1 MATMGPTE
9 ERKRRTE
16 ALRGCVIASA
26 NGAPDGKLWAQRA
39 RQLGVTHMRV
49 TDLFGDSTSQA
60 LHNGGDKLGELDAK
74 VRWARDSNVRLWV
87 DLSYVRNLFVKEKVN
102 PYYLGWQDWLPY
114 FREVLWRNFP
124 DTDIRYQDYP
134 TVDCVA
140 LAGEPMV
147 LWGNDNP
154 VQQAG
159 SADQYVWSLLQQ
171 VEAVRRLG
179 YDGPVA
185 AGGFIHLG
193 ADGRG
198 RDAHGDLFDQ
208 VARLPEVDVFT
219 THGYD
224 NPAGDAFR
232 NLARIATQAGKP
244 FILEEVG
251 FNDKADAA
259 KAAKLTAFA
268 QVAFMSGLNGVGLW
282 NIGQYGDFDVRPD
295 TGPQSAAAWLQVV
308 DAVNGR
314 RPAGSGG
321 ASPSPTPAPGWTTF
335 SGEATP
341 ADTFIAAVTGRALC
355 VGPRSEWGTVTLP
368 VAGQKR
374 VATIP
379 AAVLGDAKPQRTC
392 YPLLKT
398 DGTSD
403 GATVEVWPN
412 KTVVSNIPAGGAVGK
427 RVMPMVYAPL
437 A

>member
-9 ERKRRTE
+9 ERKRRAE

-87 DLSYVRNLFVKEKVN
+87 DMSYVRNLFVKEKVN

-124 DTDIRYQDYP
+124 DTDIPYMDYP
-134 TVDCVA
+134 TTDCVA

-171 VEAVRRLG
+171 AEAVRRLG
-179 YDGPVA
+179 YDGPIA

-193 ADGRG
+193 ADGLG

-224 NPAGDAFR
+224 NPTGDAFR
-232 NLARIATQAGKP
+232 NLARVATQAGKP

-251 FNDKADAA
+251 FNDKTDDA
-259 KAAKLTAFA
+259 KAAKLAAFA
-268 QVAFMSGLNGVGLW
+268 QVAFMAGLNGVGLW

-295 TGPQSAAAWLQVV
+295 TGPKAAAAWLQVV

-314 RPAGSGG
+314 RPAGAGG
-321 ASPSPTPAPGWTTF
+321 ASPAPSPAPQWVRF
-335 SGEATP
+335 SGDATP
-341 ADTFIAAVTGRALC
+341 TDTFIASLHDHALC
-355 VGPRSEWGTVTLP
+355 VGPLSEWGTATLP
-368 VAGQKR
+368 SVGQKR

-379 AAVLGDAKPQRTC
+379 AAVLGGEKPQRTC
-392 YPLLKT
+392 YPLLKS

-403 GATVEVWPN
+403 GATIEVWPN
-412 KTVVSNIPAGGAVGK
+412 KTVVSNIPAGGAGK
-427 RVMPMVYAPL
+427 RIVPMMYAPL

>member
-9 ERKRRTE
+9 ERKRRAE

-39 RQLGVTHMRV
+39 RQLGVTHMRI
-49 TDLFGDSTSQA
+49 TDLFGDGTAQA
-60 LHNGGDKLGELDAK
+60 LNNGGDKLGELDAK
-74 VRWARDSNVRLWV
+74 VRWARDANIRLWL
-87 DLSYVRNLFVKEKVN
+87 DLSYVRNLFIKEKVN
-102 PYYLGWQDWLPY
+102 PYYKTWQEWLPY
-114 FREVLWRNFP
+114 FRAVLRRDFP
-124 DTDIRYQDYP
+124 DSNISYQDYP
-134 TVDCVA
+134 TLDCVA

-147 LWGNDNP
+147 LWGDDNP

-179 YDGPVA
+179 YDGPIA

-208 VARLPEVDVFT
+208 VARMPEVDVFT
-219 THGYD
+219 AHGYD
-224 NPAGDAFR
+224 NPSADAFR
-232 NLARIATQAGKP
+232 NLAQIATQAGKP

-251 FNDKADAA
+251 FNDRTDDA
-259 KAAKLTAFA
+259 KAAKLAAFA
-268 QVAFMSGLNGVGLW
+268 DVASLSGLNGVGLW

-295 TGPQSAAAWLQVV
+295 TGPKSAAAWLQVV
-308 DAVNGR
+308 DAVGAR
-314 RPAGSGG
+314 RPVSPGG
-321 ASPSPTPAPGWTTF
+321 AAPSAEWVTF
-335 SGEATP
+335 AGDMTP
-341 ADTFIAAVTGRALC
+341 ADTFMAALQGHALC
-355 VGPRSEWGTVTLP
+355 VGPKSEWGSVTLP
-368 VAGQKR
+368 STGQKR

-379 AAVLGDAKPQRTC
+379 SAVLGDAKPQRTC
-392 YPLLKT
+392 YPLLKI

-412 KTVVSNIPAGGAVGK
+412 RTVVANIPAAGGGK
-427 RVMPMVYAPL
+427 RVMPMMYAPL

>member
-9 ERKRRTE
+9 ERKRRSE

-39 RQLGVTHMRV
+39 RQLGVTHMRI
-49 TDLFGDSTSQA
+49 TDLFGDGTAQA
-60 LHNGGDKLGELDAK
+60 LNNGGDKLGELDAK
-74 VRWARDSNVRLWV
+74 VRWARDANIRFWL

-102 PYYLGWQDWLPY
+102 PYYKTWQEWLPY
-114 FREVLWRNFP
+114 FREVLWRDFP
-124 DTDIRYQDYP
+124 DSNVSYQDYP
-134 TVDCVA
+134 TLDCVA

-147 LWGNDNP
+147 LWGDDNP

-179 YDGPVA
+179 YDGPIA

-208 VARLPEVDVFT
+208 VARMPEVDVFT
-219 THGYD
+219 AHGYD
-224 NPAGDAFR
+224 SPTADAFR

-251 FNDKADAA
+251 FNDRTDDA
-259 KAAKLTAFA
+259 KAAKLSAFA
-268 QVAFMSGLNGVGLW
+268 DVASLSGLNGVGLW

-295 TGPQSAAAWLQVV
+295 TGPKSAAAWLQVV
-308 DAVNGR
+308 DAVGAR
-314 RPAGSGG
+314 RPATSGS
-321 ASPSPTPAPGWTTF
+321 APAPSAPEWTAF
-335 SGEATP
+335 PGDMTP
-341 ADTFIAAVTGRALC
+341 ADTFIASLSGHALC

-368 VAGQKR
+368 SVGQKR

-379 AAVLGDAKPQRTC
+379 PAVLGDAKPQRTC

-412 KTVVSNIPAGGAVGK
+412 RTVIANIPAGGGGK
-427 RVMPMVYAPL
+427 RVMPMMYAPL

>member
-9 ERKRRTE
+9 VRKRRAE

-39 RQLGVTHMRV
+39 RQLGVTHMRI

-74 VRWARDSNVRLWV
+74 VRWARDANIRLWL
-87 DLSYVRNLFVKEKVN
+87 DLSYVRNLFVKEKAN
-102 PYYLGWQDWLPY
+102 PYHLGWQDWLPY

-124 DTDIRYQDYP
+124 DSDIPYMDYP
-134 TVDCVA
+134 TLDCVA

-147 LWGNDNP
+147 LWGDDNP
-154 VQQAG
+154 AQRAG
-159 SADQYVWSLLQQ
+159 SANQYVWSLLQQ

-179 YDGPVA
+179 YDGPIA
-185 AGGFIHLG
+185 AGGFIHIG
-193 ADGRG
+193 SDGSG

-219 THGYD
+219 VHGYD
-224 NPAGDAFR
+224 SPTGDAFR

-251 FNDKADAA
+251 FNDKADDA
-259 KAAKLTAFA
+259 KAAKLAAFA
-268 QVAFMSGLNGVGLW
+268 QVAFLSGLNGVGLW

-295 TGPQSAAAWLQVV
+295 TGPKSAAAWLQVV

-314 RPAGSGG
+314 QPVGTGG
-321 ASPSPTPAPGWTTF
+321 AAAPAPEWVTF
-335 SGEATP
+335 SGDMTRT
-341 ADTFIAAVTGRALC
+341 DMFIAALSGHALC

-368 VAGQKR
+368 NVGQKR

-379 AAVLGDAKPQRTC
+379 AEVLGDLKPQRTC
-392 YPLLKT
+392 YPLLKV

-412 KTVVSNIPAGGAVGK
+412 KTVIANIPAGGGGK
-427 RVMPMVYAPL
+427 RVMPMMYSPL